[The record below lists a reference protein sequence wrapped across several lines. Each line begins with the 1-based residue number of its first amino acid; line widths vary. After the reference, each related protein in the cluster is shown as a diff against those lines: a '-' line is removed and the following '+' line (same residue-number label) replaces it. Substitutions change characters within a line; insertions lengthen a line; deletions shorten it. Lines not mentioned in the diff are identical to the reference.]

1 MRYRP
6 APRRCVATV
15 IVLLACIAGLTGC
28 GRTQVTRQDVIAR
41 GNAICAGALR
51 TVRAIPAPAGGESSP
66 ADLSAYLRQVAPI
79 VEKEAKDLE
88 ALPRPAKRRTLL
100 DRYLSAVAAEASQY
114 HALAAAARAN
124 NSAGVAQALA
134 NLRASP
140 AASLAAEYGLT
151 QCAAPGST
159 AVS

>member
-15 IVLLACIAGLTGC
+15 VFLLACIAGLTGG

-100 DRYLSAVAAEASQY
+100 DRYLSAVAAEAGQY
-114 HALAAAARAN
+114 QALAAGARAE
-124 NSAGVAQALA
+124 NSGRGGQGPG
-134 NLRASP
+134 RP
-140 AASLAAEYGLT
+140 G
-151 QCAAPGST
+151 APPPPRRWPPST
-159 AVS
+159 G